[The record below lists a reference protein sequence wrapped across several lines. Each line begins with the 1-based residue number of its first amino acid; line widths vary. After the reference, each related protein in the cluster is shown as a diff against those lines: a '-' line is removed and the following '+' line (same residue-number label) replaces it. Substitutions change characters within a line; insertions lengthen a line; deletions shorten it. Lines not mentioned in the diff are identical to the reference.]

1 MDNYPDGTSARDPR
15 APWNAPCT
23 DHAEGLA
30 LMQVLGN
37 DVELTTET
45 LGEFLATVAEERQ
58 PLIVKTSVLVG
69 PISTAE
75 LLKLMLDRRNT
86 DAVIA
91 AATRELASRYLD
103 DAYTRKVIDSEME
116 RVLGVSA

>member
-1 MDNYPDGTSARDPR
+1 MDNYPPGTSASDPR

-23 DHAEGLA
+23 DHAEGFA
-30 LMQVLGN
+30 LRQVCGE
-37 DVELTTET
+37 DVGLTTET
-45 LGEFLATVAEERQ
+45 LGEFLATVAEDRQ
-58 PLIVKTSVLVG
+58 PLIVKTDVLRG
-69 PISTAE
+69 PISSAE

-86 DAVIA
+86 DQMIA

-103 DAYTRKVIDSEME
+103 DAYTRKVIDSELE